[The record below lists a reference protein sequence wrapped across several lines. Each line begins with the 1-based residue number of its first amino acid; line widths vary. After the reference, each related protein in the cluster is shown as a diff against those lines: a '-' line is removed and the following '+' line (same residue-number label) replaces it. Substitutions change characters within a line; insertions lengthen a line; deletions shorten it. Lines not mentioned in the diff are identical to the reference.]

1 MNKDIN
7 TLNFKINARAAM
19 PVYEQVKQEI
29 KLLIISGHLAPED
42 KLPPIR
48 DLAAQLKINANTIVK
63 VYYQLDV
70 EGYIYSQPGTGY
82 FVRPSRVIKKDEQ
95 QGLFEQVTEDYISKA
110 LKLGYSLEDMVE
122 KLKQRASEA
131 ARKTGTELVV
141 KEGGQHA

>member
-1 MNKDIN
+1 MNKEIKK
-7 TLNFKINARAAM
+7 LNFIVNARAAM

-48 DLAAQLKINANTIVK
+48 ELATQLKVNANTIVK

-82 FVRPSRVIKKDEQ
+82 FVRPDRPEKGDEKR
-95 QGLFEQVTEDYISKA
+95 GLFDQITTEYISKA
-110 LKLGYSLEDMVE
+110 LKLGYSLEDMAE
-122 KLKQRASEA
+122 NLKKRAEEA
-131 ARKTGTELVV
+131 AKKTNTGQRN
-141 KEGGQHA
+141 KEGDQNA

>member
-1 MNKDIN
+1 MNKEIKK
-7 TLNFKINARAAM
+7 LNFFVNARAAM

-48 DLAAQLKINANTIVK
+48 ELAAQLKVNANTIVK

-82 FVRPSRVIKKDEQ
+82 FVRTDRPEKGDEK
-95 QGLFEQVTEDYISKA
+95 QGLFDQITTEYISKA
-110 LKLGYSLEDMVE
+110 LKLGYSLEDMAE
-122 KLKQRASEA
+122 YLKKKALDTSK
-131 ARKTGTELVV
+131 KTNTESNN
-141 KEGGQHA
+141 KGDQNA

>member
-1 MNKDIN
+1 MNKEIKK
-7 TLNFKINARAAM
+7 LNFIVNARAAM

-48 DLAAQLKINANTIVK
+48 ELATQLKVNANTIVK

-82 FVRPSRVIKKDEQ
+82 FVRSDRPEKGDEK
-95 QGLFEQVTEDYISKA
+95 QGLFDQITTEYIFKA
-110 LKLGYSLEDMVE
+110 LKLGYSLEDMAGN
-122 KLKQRASEA
+122 LKNRAEEA
-131 ARKTGTELVV
+131 AKKTNTAQSN
-141 KEGGQHA
+141 KEGDQNA